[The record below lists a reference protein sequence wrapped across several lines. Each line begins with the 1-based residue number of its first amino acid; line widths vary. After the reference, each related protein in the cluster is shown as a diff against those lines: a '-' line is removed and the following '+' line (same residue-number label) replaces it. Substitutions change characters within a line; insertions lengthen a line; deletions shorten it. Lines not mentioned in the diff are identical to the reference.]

1 MFFKD
6 TASEQARPM
15 NADPERDADG
25 PAAPQQAAGR
35 PRVSRWGIW
44 LHAVRP
50 VPELVSL
57 AAAAERLGAAALLLA
72 DEGIDRDLYVTL
84 TAIAVATDQI
94 ALFPA
99 ITNPHSRHPV
109 ATAAALGSLAEVA
122 PGRVVVGLGAG
133 GTLVF
138 GPMGITPRRPYTALA
153 EAVDVIGALLAGK
166 TVNHSGEFIASEA
179 RLDWAPGRLP
189 LAIAGRGPR
198 VERLSAQRGDW
209 VIISGKPVE
218 EVAGYA
224 RAIREQAARGDR
236 TVRIAWNPMVGWE
249 PGHVDA
255 IRPHFSYMSVD
266 MPDRWRERLGI
277 SDGIVA
283 ELRAALRGEGP
294 DAAARLVPEA
304 VIDAFAI
311 VGDRAD
317 VVGRLAAAIEAAAPD
332 LLVFG
337 AHDYTQEHVSDVAAL
352 AADVGLVTSDRPV
365 LQ

>member
-1 MFFKD
+1 MS
-6 TASEQARPM
+6 SEHRALGL
-15 NADPERDADG
+15 AEG
-25 PAAPQQAAGR
+25 PG
-35 PRVSRWGIW
+35 WGIW

-50 VPELVSL
+50 VPELVRL
-57 AAAAERLGAAALLLA
+57 AVAAERLGAAAVLLA

-84 TAIAVATDQI
+84 TAVAVATERI
-94 ALFPA
+94 ALVPA

-122 PGRVVVGLGAG
+122 PGRVVAGLGAG

-138 GPMGITPRRPYTALA
+138 GPMGLAPARPYTALA
-153 EAVDVIGALLAGK
+153 EAVEVIDALLAGQ
-166 TVNHSGEFIASEA
+166 TVNHSGEFTASQA

-189 LAIAGRGPR
+189 IAIAGRGPR

-209 VIISGKPVE
+209 VIVSGKPVE

-224 RAIREQAARGDR
+224 RAIRDQAARAGR

-255 IRPHFSYMSVD
+255 IRPHFSYMTVD

-277 SDGIVA
+277 SDGVVA
-283 ELRAALRGEGP
+283 GLRAALRNDGP
-294 DAAARLVPEA
+294 DAAARLVPDA
-304 VIDAFAI
+304 VLDAFAI

-317 VVGRLAAAIEAAAPD
+317 VAGRLAAAVEAAAPD

-337 AHDYTQEHVSDVAAL
+337 AHDYTHEHVSDVAAL
-352 AADVGLVTSDRPV
+352 AAEVGLVTSARSA
-365 LQ
+365 LA

>member
-1 MFFKD
+1 VS
-6 TASEQARPM
+6 SENGEHRARGL
-15 NADPERDADG
+15 ADG
-25 PAAPQQAAGR
+25 
-35 PRVSRWGIW
+35 SRWGIW

-57 AAAAERLGAAALLLA
+57 AAAAEHLGAAALLLA

-84 TAIAVATDQI
+84 TAVAVATERI

-122 PGRVVVGLGAG
+122 PGRVVAGLGAG

-138 GPMGITPRRPYTALA
+138 GPMGLAPARPYTALA
-153 EAVDVIGALLAGK
+153 EAVEVIDALLAGQ
-166 TVNHSGEFIASEA
+166 TVNHSGQFTASQA

-189 LAIAGRGPR
+189 IAIAGRGPR
-198 VERLSAQRGDW
+198 VERLSAERGDW
-209 VIISGKPVE
+209 VVVSGKPVE
-218 EVAGYA
+218 EVGPFV
-224 RAIREQAARGDR
+224 RAIRGRAAMAGRR
-236 TVRIAWNPMVGWE
+236 VRVAWNPMVGWE
-249 PGHVDA
+249 PGHLDLL
-255 IRPHFSYMSVD
+255 RPHLSYMTVD
-266 MPDRWRERLGI
+266 MPEGWRNRLGI
-277 SDGIVA
+277 GDDVVG
-283 ELRAALRGEGP
+283 ELRAALRSGGP

-304 VIDAFAI
+304 VIDTFAI

-317 VVGRLAAAIEAAAPD
+317 VVRRLTAAVEAAAPD

-337 AHDYTQEHVSDVAAL
+337 AHDYTTEHVSDIAAVAAE
-352 AADVGLVTSDRPV
+352 VGLVASARPV

>member
-1 MFFKD
+1 MS
-6 TASEQARPM
+6 SENGEHRARGL
-15 NADPERDADG
+15 ADG
-25 PAAPQQAAGR
+25 
-35 PRVSRWGIW
+35 SRWGIW

-84 TAIAVATDQI
+84 TAVAVATERI

-133 GTLVF
+133 GTLVL
-138 GPMGITPRRPYTALA
+138 GPMGLAPARPYTALA
-153 EAVDVIGALLAGK
+153 EAVDVIDALLAGQ
-166 TVNHSGEFIASEA
+166 TVNHSGEFAASQA

-189 LAIAGRGPR
+189 IAIAGRGPR
-198 VERLSAQRGDW
+198 VERLSAERGDW
-209 VIISGKPVE
+209 VVVSGKPVE
-218 EVAGYA
+218 EVGSFVC
-224 RAIREQAARGDR
+224 AIRGQAAKAGRR
-236 TVRIAWNPMVGWE
+236 VRVAWNPMVGWE
-249 PGHVDA
+249 PGHLDLL
-255 IRPHFSYMSVD
+255 RPHLSYMTVD
-266 MPDRWRERLGI
+266 MPEAWRNRLGVG
-277 SDGIVA
+277 DDVVVA
-283 ELRAALRGEGP
+283 LRAALRSGGP

-304 VIDAFAI
+304 VIDTFAI
-311 VGDRAD
+311 AGDRGD
-317 VVGRLAAAIEAAAPD
+317 VVRRLTTVVEAAAPD

-337 AHDYTQEHVSDVAAL
+337 AHDYTTEHVSEIAAVAAE
-352 AADVGLVTSDRPV
+352 VGLVASGEPV

>member
-1 MFFKD
+1 MS
-6 TASEQARPM
+6 SEHRARGS
-15 NADPERDADG
+15 ADG
-25 PAAPQQAAGR
+25 P
-35 PRVSRWGIW
+35 RWGIW

-57 AAAAERLGAAALLLA
+57 AVAAERLGAAALLLA

-122 PGRVVVGLGAG
+122 PGRVVAGLGAG

-138 GPMGITPRRPYTALA
+138 GPMGLAPARPYTALA
-153 EAVDVIGALLAGK
+153 EAVDVIDALLAGQ
-166 TVNHSGEFIASEA
+166 TVNHTGEFTASQA

-198 VERLSAQRGDW
+198 VERLSAERGDW
-209 VIISGKPVE
+209 VVVSGKPVDD
-218 EVAGYA
+218 VGALAGTIRD
-224 RAIREQAARGDR
+224 RAAQAGRR
-236 TVRIAWNPMVGWE
+236 VRIAWNPMVGWE
-249 PGHVDA
+249 PGHLDA
-255 IRPHFSYMSVD
+255 LRPHFSYMTVD
-266 MPDRWRERLGI
+266 MPEAWRKRLGI
-277 SDGIVA
+277 SDDVID
-283 ELRAALRGEGP
+283 ELRAALRSDGP
-294 DAAARLVPEA
+294 ATAARLVPEA

-317 VVGRLAAAIEAAAPD
+317 VARRLAAAIEATVPD

-337 AHDYTQEHVSDVAAL
+337 VHDYTAEHISDIAAVAAE
-352 AADVGLVTSDRPV
+352 VGLVASAGPV
-365 LQ
+365 LR